1 MRALVTVPL
10 ALLWTAGFGVPSALC
25 GLFDRSG
32 HLPWRLARQW
42 GRLVLRTWGVRV
54 EVRGA
59 GNVPSGPAVYA
70 ANHGSALDIP
80 LLFGHLPAEFRVIHK
95 RSLYWAPVIGQ
106 YLFLGGH
113 VGVHRRRPFEA
124 RRSLDRAA
132 ERIRGGTSVAV
143 FPEGTRS
150 DDARVGHFKRGSFVL
165 AIQAGVPVVPV
176 SLSGVKTIAPRGM
189 LLLRPG
195 TVTLTVHAP
204 HDTQGLGGGDAQAL
218 AERVRGVVASAV
230 YDGGDREERA

>member
-1 MRALVTVPL
+1 V
-10 ALLWTAGFGVPSALC
+10 WTAGLGVPSALC
-25 GLFDRSG
+25 GLVDRSG
-32 HLPWRLARQW
+32 HVPWRLAREW

-59 GNVPSGPAVYA
+59 EHAPSGPAVYA
-70 ANHGSALDIP
+70 ANHASALDIP
-80 LLFGHLPAEFRVIHK
+80 LLFGYLPAEFRVIHK
-95 RSLYWAPVIGQ
+95 RSLYWAPVVGQ

-113 VGVHRRRPFEA
+113 IAVHRRRPFEA
-124 RRSLDRAA
+124 RRSLERAA

-150 DDARVGHFKRGSFVL
+150 ADARVSHFKRGSFLL

-189 LLLRPG
+189 LLLKPG
-195 TVTLTVHAP
+195 TVTLTVHAA
-204 HDTQGLGGGDAQAL
+204 HATDGLAGGDAQGL
-218 AERVRGVVASAV
+218 AERVRRAVASAV
-230 YDGGDREERA
+230 YDGGILEARA